1 MSIITLTTDMGLR
14 DHYVAAIKGRIYALR
29 SDAKIV
35 DISHEVKP
43 FNISQA
49 AFFVRNC
56 LKDFPEGSIHII
68 GVDPEPLV
76 NFGNPSDSILPLI
89 VRYKNQYLLGSDNG
103 IFSLILDGNPD
114 EGIWAIEDVLS
125 QPETMKFPT
134 KNIFVPIA
142 CALAN
147 GKTPDDLGSKKDGMR
162 RAVQITPVIEP
173 NILKGSIIHIDHYGN
188 LITNIKKEDFSR
200 VGKNVPFT
208 IFFRQKE
215 YYIDTISLGY
225 NEVPS
230 GEKLA
235 IFNDVGLLE
244 IAINKGTPENGGG
257 ANTLFGMR
265 LGDVIRIEFTPRG
278 SHNTLESLF

>member
-1 MSIITLTTDMGLR
+1 MGLR
-14 DHYVAAIKGRIYALR
+14 DHYVAAIKGRIYTLAEHVN
-29 SDAKIV
+29 IV

-56 LKDFPEGSIHII
+56 LKDFPEGTIHIL
-68 GVDPEPLV
+68 GVDPEPLI
-76 NFGNPSDSILPLI
+76 NFGNPSDSILPMI
-89 VRYKNQYLLGSDNG
+89 VRFKDQYFLGADNG
-103 IFSLILDGNPD
+103 IFSLILDNNAP
-114 EGIWAIEDVLS
+114 EGIWTIEDVLS

-147 GKTPDDLGSKKDGMR
+147 GKKPEDLGSPKEGIR

-173 NILKGSIIHIDHYGN
+173 NVLKGSVIHIDHYGN
-188 LITNIKKEDFSR
+188 LITNIKKDDFNR

-230 GEKLA
+230 GEKVAL
-235 IFNDVGLLE
+235 FNDVGLLE

-257 ANTLFGMR
+257 ANSLFGMR
-265 LGDVIRIEFTPRG
+265 LGDVLRIEFTPRG
-278 SHNTLESLF
+278 SHNTLDSLF

>member
-14 DHYVAAIKGRIYALR
+14 DHYVAAIKGRIYTLAENV
-29 SDAKIV
+29 KIV

-43 FNISQA
+43 FNIVQA

-56 LKDFPEGSIHII
+56 IKDFPDGTIHIL

-76 NFGNPSDSILPLI
+76 NFGNPDDSILPVIMLY
-89 VRYKNQYLLGSDNG
+89 RNQYFLGSDNG
-103 IFSLILDGNPD
+103 IFSLILDNHPH
-114 EGIWAIEDVLS
+114 EGVWVIEDVLS

-142 CALAN
+142 CDMAN
-147 GKTPDDLGSKKDGMR
+147 GKHPSELGTPKETIR

-173 NILKGSIIHIDHYGN
+173 NVLKGSVIHIDHYGN
-188 LITNIKKEDFSR
+188 LITNIRKDDFHR

-215 YYIDTISLGY
+215 YFIDTISLGY
-225 NEVPS
+225 NEVPN
-230 GEKLA
+230 GEKVA

-257 ANTLFGMR
+257 ANALFGLR

-278 SHNTLESLF
+278 SRNTLESLF